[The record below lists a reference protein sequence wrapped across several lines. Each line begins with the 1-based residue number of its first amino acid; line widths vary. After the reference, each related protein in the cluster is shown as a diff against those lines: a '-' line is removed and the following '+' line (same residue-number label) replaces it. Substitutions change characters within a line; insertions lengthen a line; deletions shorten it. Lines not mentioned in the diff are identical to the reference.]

1 MGLWDLSPKFKSSH
15 SLLRGPLPLSLY
27 PHNAYMAYSQKC
39 LYLHI
44 SVIGGKIFSGEIAQ
58 NTHNS
63 QQTTDRHFFY
73 SIKSEKWK
81 ERRIRSSSTFKNSQ
95 NIICLVEILLKGW
108 LQLSWPWSQTT
119 QFNFFDSLILAWSS
133 PR

>member
-1 MGLWDLSPKFKSSH
+1 MGIWDLSPKFKSSH

-95 NIICLVEILLKGW
+95 NIICLFEILLKGW
-108 LQLSWPWSQTT
+108 LKLSWLWSKTSST
-119 QFNFFDSLILAWSS
+119 FLIH
-133 PR
+133 